1 MIFERPGIDTIEVL
15 EAAGTKRMPSA

>member
-15 EAAGTKRMPSA
+15 EAAGTKRMPNA